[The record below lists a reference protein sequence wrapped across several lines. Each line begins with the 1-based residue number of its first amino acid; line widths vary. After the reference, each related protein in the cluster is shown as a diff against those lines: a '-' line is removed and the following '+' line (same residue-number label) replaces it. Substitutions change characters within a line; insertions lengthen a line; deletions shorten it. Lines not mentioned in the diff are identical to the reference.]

1 MPLIVKDKYLEKNSW
16 VIGDLLTARE
26 MIDVIVRDLES
37 NGRTHVDYVLEK
49 LGRAENILN
58 NINGLCLRSSNK
70 GVKKGEDTSSSN

>member
-1 MPLIVKDKYLEKNSW
+1 MPLVVKDKYLEKNNW

-26 MIDVIVRDLES
+26 MINTILNDLEF
-37 NGRTHVDYVLEK
+37 NDKTHVDYVLEK

-70 GVKKGEDTSSSN
+70 GVKKDEDTSSSN

>member
-1 MPLIVKDKYLEKNSW
+1 VKDKYLEKNSW

-49 LGRAENILN
+49 LERAENILN
-58 NINGLCLRSSNK
+58 NINGLCLRNSNK
-70 GVKKGEDTSSSN
+70 GVKKDEDTSSSN

>member
-58 NINGLCLRSSNK
+58 NINGLCLRSSK
-70 GVKKGEDTSSSN
+70 GVKKDEDTSSSN

>member
-49 LGRAENILN
+49 LERAENILN
-58 NINGLCLRSSNK
+58 NINGLCLRNSNK
-70 GVKKGEDTSSSN
+70 GAKKDEDTSSSN

>member
-58 NINGLCLRSSNK
+58 NINGLCLRSSK
-70 GVKKGEDTSSSN
+70 GAKKDEDTSSSD